1 MEPRSALEGARER
14 FQECG
19 KLLLSLAEEPN
30 RIEELLAAVEQW
42 NQPRFRAV
50 LGSIEF
56 NLPPEKCDP
65 YVRVFVLLLKPPK
78 FHEECKW
85 KRQMISPDTGA
96 QLGAAFVGGLEADQ
110 VIALLKQL
118 GLIECVMVREEQHE
132 LIKESK
138 FVQGICPPG
147 TY

>member
-1 MEPRSALEGARER
+1 MKPRSALEEARER

-19 KLLLSLAEEPN
+19 KILLSLAEEPN

-56 NLPPEKCDP
+56 SLPPEKCDP

-85 KRQMISPDTGA
+85 KNQEISPTKGM
-96 QLGAAFVGGLEADQ
+96 QLGTAIASGADADRM
-110 VIALLKQL
+110 VAVLKQL
-118 GLIECVMVREEQHE
+118 GLIECVTVREDQDE

-138 FVQGICPPG
+138 FVQGMCPPG